1 MIATND
7 AGYFFDNSLFFP
19 DRESV
24 LVFGGVDPHEEY
36 GRPGNTGKDIYRFK
50 PDQNIWEFV
59 GEIPRARHHHSVAY
73 LRGRIY
79 IVGESNGWRN
89 RGVCKKKE
97 RKKKAK
103 QQGFSFHLRIAFKL
117 KKKKRLLPYIIFF
130 TALFSKPRKKIC
142 RSSYCA
148 IFFVKERFKDLCW
161 QKEREREREDQ
172 KKEERNIFHQVEPI
186 PWKTNFIGK
195 ASRLEAFGVTI
206 QLPGLGSMN
215 LACWQLGR
223 TSDWWSAT
231 GKCTR

>member
-89 RGVCKKKE
+89 SGVCNVVQKKKE
-97 RKKKAK
+97 QKKKENNK
-103 QQGFSFHLRIAFKL
+103 DSHSIYVVFKL
-117 KKKKRLLPYIIFF
+117 KKKKD
-130 TALFSKPRKKIC
+130 
-142 RSSYCA
+142 SYR
-148 IFFVKERFKDLCW
+148 I
-161 QKEREREREDQ
+161 
-172 KKEERNIFHQVEPI
+172 
-186 PWKTNFIGK
+186 
-195 ASRLEAFGVTI
+195 
-206 QLPGLGSMN
+206 
-215 LACWQLGR
+215 
-223 TSDWWSAT
+223 
-231 GKCTR
+231 